1 MSDQIELIKKLY
13 AKKKTYKIPRE
24 PKEGIDQVSLE
35 VTQLSLEDLSVLDMR
50 EDMPL
55 SDLSKNVKKMVAKSL
70 EISEEEAG
78 KISFEFMED
87 LLEIVMD
94 ANNFKEEDA
103 KKTGI
108 KDFIEKKKELINKKE
123 EAESGKQN
131 KST

>member
-78 KISFEFMED
+78 KISFEFMEY